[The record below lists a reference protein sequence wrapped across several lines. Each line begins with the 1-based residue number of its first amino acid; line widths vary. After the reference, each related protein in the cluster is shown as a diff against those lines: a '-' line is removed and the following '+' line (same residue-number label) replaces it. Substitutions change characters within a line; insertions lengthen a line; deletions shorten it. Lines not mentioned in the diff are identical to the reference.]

1 MGGRGV
7 ASCWLGREGGG
18 VAVAKGKAG
27 AWAGQGGEGEEA
39 EEEEEGALPPPPPL
53 GSHRLPPPPHPTT
66 PQEAFTERNAAHI
79 LKSLVLFL
87 AHMHSRGIAHM
98 DVKPEVEA
106 GGRGKLGGGGGREAG
121 SLEVWTTARGCRLPQ
136 FSLA

>member
-1 MGGRGV
+1 M
-7 ASCWLGREGGG
+7 
-18 VAVAKGKAG
+18 
-27 AWAGQGGEGEEA
+27 
-39 EEEEEGALPPPPPL
+39 PPPPPL

-106 GGRGKLGGGGGREAG
+106 GGRGKLGGGGGERGREFGGVDHG
-121 SLEVWTTARGCRLPQ
+121 SRRPTA
-136 FSLA
+136 SI